1 VTSAFGDQPAG
12 VQNSFVKNAICQ
24 YSIVLLETFLHR
36 SPGSI
41 LGLALLR
48 CHVKTGYFVMILI
61 FETGL

>member
-12 VQNSFVKNAICQ
+12 VENGFVKNAICH
-24 YSIVLLETFLHR
+24 YGIVLLETLLQR

-48 CHVKTGYFVMILI
+48 FHVKTGLFGHDSD
-61 FETGL
+61 F